1 MRLFS
6 SAVCILFLTSFL
18 TVAAF
23 AQKVETEGELFAKI
37 SKLTQTKKA
46 DDEEKAYQLSKTFMS
61 KFGKN
66 NDDEVR
72 KVREFM
78 QRYEVSFVAK
88 KVEEGKTVEAFA
100 FGKEVLALEPDN
112 AHLSMTL
119 AYAGYQ
125 ALVTKKDK
133 SFGQDSILFAKK
145 TVQLFAENKLPSSF
159 APFTDRDEATAM
171 MYYLIGNF
179 SFESN
184 LQESAL
190 NYYKSLQ
197 YTSKVKNNSLP
208 YSIIAFYYEKEYEK
222 AAKEFEAKY
231 ANNSTAS
238 SGEMQ
243 SAEAKLEKLLNNMQ
257 DAYARAI
264 KLGESENAPKLTEW
278 KNRYAQLY
286 SFIKGSDAGSAEF
299 LANVLMTPMPDPAA
313 L

>member
-1 MRLFS
+1 MKLFS
-6 SAVCILFLTSFL
+6 SALCIIFLTYFL
-18 TVAAF
+18 TVSAF
-23 AQKVETEGELFAKI
+23 AQKIETETELFAKI

-46 DDEEKAYQLSKTFMS
+46 ADEDQAYQLGKTFIER
-61 KFGKN
+61 FGKN
-66 NDDEVR
+66 DSDDVK

-78 QRYEVSFVAK
+78 QNYQVAFVDK
-88 KVEEGKTVEAFA
+88 KVEEGKTAEAFA
-100 FGKEVLALEPDN
+100 FGKEVLALEPNN

-133 SFGQDSILFAKK
+133 TFGQDSILFAKK
-145 TVQLFAENKLPSSF
+145 TVQLFAENKLPTSF

-171 MYYLIGNF
+171 MYYVIGNF

-208 YSIIAFYYEKEYEK
+208 YSIIAYYYEKEFEK
-222 AAKEFEAKY
+222 AAKDFETKHGRK
-231 ANNSTAS
+231 S
-238 SGEMQ
+238 SEDAAMR
-243 SAEAKLEKLLNNMQ
+243 ADNARLEKLMNNMQ
-257 DAYARAI
+257 DAYARAF
-264 KLGESENAPKLTEW
+264 KLGESENAPKLKDW
-278 KNRYAQLY
+278 KKRYNEIY
-286 SFIKGSDAGSAEF
+286 TFIKGDDKGAAEF
-299 LANVLMTPMPDPAA
+299 LANVLMTPMPDPSA